1 MNSTSAFEIS
11 AAARRWMSMFV
22 ILVLAM
28 SASLSSW
35 IHIQGARHVHELPV
49 VVVSPKSSGPAINF
63 STVIGRVFV
72 APSGPVFA
80 HAQTKQDAHF
90 HNDPEHHHHDASD
103 TSVVAADA
111 PSSFEIARTELE
123 ASASKAGFALWQPSL
138 STRQPPLTTAA
149 TSHSPWCE
157 TPRWAAKTSEPQ
169 SLRRPPKHLT

>member
-1 MNSTSAFEIS
+1 MNSTFAFDMS
-11 AAARRWMSMFV
+11 AAARRWVSVFM
-22 ILVLAM
+22 IIVLAM
-28 SASLSSW
+28 SAGVSSW
-35 IHIQGARHVHELPV
+35 IHIQGARHVHQLPV
-49 VVVSPKSSGPAINF
+49 VVLPKSSAPAINF
-63 STVIGRVFV
+63 SKVIGRVFV

-80 HAQTKQDAHF
+80 HAQTKQEAHF

-111 PSSFEIARTELE
+111 PSSLEIARAELE
-123 ASASKAGFALWQPSL
+123 ASASKAGSALWQPLL

-169 SLRRPPKHLT
+169 SLRRPPKRLT